1 MAEKQVTVETKGG
14 EANGGGLYA
23 LLGYPL
29 YRFPYGGA
37 VLKALRGLLRSQW
50 ATPAELEAL
59 RVAKLRRVVRH
70 AVEHVPAFRM
80 LEKKQGEARF
90 DIGSCSDLSRL
101 PLTGKADLRDHASE
115 FRSERLR
122 RISHRVGST
131 GGSTGEPLRFLKDRE
146 SDIWSEAAWLRGR
159 LWAGVHIGD
168 KGVVVGATR
177 VSALGYLRQLL
188 VNLHP
193 MVAFGD
199 AKLFEENVRKLA
211 RIRPKAV
218 NSFSSVLVELAEAAR
233 RTGRTDARIPI
244 IFNTGEKLFEHQREL
259 VRDVFGSEIRDCY
272 GSNEVG
278 GVAYECE
285 MGRLHVSS
293 EHVIVEV
300 LNERGQAVTDEV
312 GRIVITDLDNL
323 SMPFLRYEIGDMGSV
338 SSRKCACGRVL
349 EVLESIDGRVQECL
363 VDSVGRRVSA
373 IVFPCRFK
381 DLRHVERY
389 QIVQETR
396 RHVVLRFVPIGQNY
410 HDEVERMKRVLE
422 EVLGT
427 GIDVEVRREA
437 QIERTPHGK
446 TRYVVTAAG

>member
-300 LNERGQAVTDEV
+300 LNERGQAVT
-312 GRIVITDLDNL
+312 
-323 SMPFLRYEIGDMGSV
+323 
-338 SSRKCACGRVL
+338 KCACGRVL

-446 TRYVVTAAG
+446 TRYVVNAAG